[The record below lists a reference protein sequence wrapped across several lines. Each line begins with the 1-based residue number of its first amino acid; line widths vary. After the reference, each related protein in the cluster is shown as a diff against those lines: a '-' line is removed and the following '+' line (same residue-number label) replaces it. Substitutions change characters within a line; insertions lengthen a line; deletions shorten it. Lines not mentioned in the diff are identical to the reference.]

1 MIAFLRRLLSLLRRA
16 RRDADLHDEMEAHR
30 AHRQDALERDGLAP
44 DAAVR
49 ASRRAIGNVT
59 LAVEDAHDVWA
70 VRAIDHVRQDVRAA
84 VRGLRKSP
92 GFATVAVGTLAL
104 GIGANTALFS
114 IFNSLTLRPL
124 PVANPARL
132 AVLTEGSWSYPVWQ
146 EISARSTTLFDDA
159 FAWANERFDLSRGG
173 ETVPVDGAYVSGRFF
188 EALGIGTIRGR
199 PIAPGDDRGATTNEP
214 VAVISYRL
222 WHQHFAGADDVVG
235 RRITIQR
242 VPITIVGVMPPG
254 FFGVEVGR
262 RMDVMIPFATEP
274 LIRGKESWLASP
286 SVTWVEMM
294 VRVKPGQSLAQADVA
309 LRAVQPL
316 IRDATIAGVPTRR
329 AARYLTRP
337 FTLAPA
343 ATGKSPLRTRFETPL
358 FAMVV
363 AVGLVLLVACANIA
377 GLFVARALARRRELS
392 VRLALGGS
400 RRRIAQLLFTESC
413 LVAMAGAAL
422 GLVFAVW
429 SSALL
434 VQQLSTWQ
442 DAVALDVVLDRR
454 VLAFTAILAS
464 LSAIVAG
471 VAPILG
477 LKSVPASDALKAAG
491 RSIAGDRRFRL
502 RGALVVAQIALSLVL
517 VVVAGLCLRTFA
529 SLNRLPLGFTP
540 GPLLVA
546 ELDLRASGAPIEQR
560 GPLAA
565 RLQDAARAVPGVR
578 SASVSAVMVL
588 TGGGMGSNRIAIDER
603 PIAQDD
609 RSENRLWLNAITPG
623 WFETMGTPLVM
634 GRDFNDADRVG
645 SPLVAVVNQAF
656 VRRYQLGEQPLGRT
670 VRVGGSTGETRYE
683 IVGLVGDAV
692 YTSPR
697 DGLMATMYLPIAQG
711 DPRAFRPTVFLTVNT
726 APGQRSAV
734 QREVSAALERA
745 EPTVAFTVRTYDQL
759 IDATVT
765 QERLIAILSGFFG
778 GLALLL
784 AGIGLYG
791 VVAQAV
797 RARRSEI
804 GLRLALGARPAEILR
819 LVVRGV
825 GVLIVAGLAVGVAA
839 SSWATQLVAPM
850 LFQVDARDPA
860 SFWAAAGVLVATGV
874 LAAWLP
880 ARRAARLD
888 PTTLLRDE

>member
-1 MIAFLRRLLSLLRRA
+1 MIALLRRLLYVLRRS
-16 RRDADLHDEMEAHR
+16 RRGADLHEEMEAHR
-30 AHRQDALERDGLAP
+30 AHRQDALEREGLAP
-44 DAAVR
+44 DAAAR
-49 ASRRAIGNVT
+49 ASRRALGNVT
-59 LAVEDAHDVWA
+59 LAHEDADDVWA

-84 VRGLRKSP
+84 VRGLRSSP
-92 GFATVAVGTLAL
+92 GFAAVAVGTLAL
-104 GIGANTALFS
+104 AIGANTALFS

-124 PVANPARL
+124 PVASPSRL
-132 AVLTEGSWSYPVWQ
+132 AVLTDGSWSYPVWQ
-146 EISARSTTLFDDA
+146 QISARATTLFDDA
-159 FAWANERFDLSRGG
+159 LAWANERFDLSGG
-173 ETVPVDGAYVSGRFF
+173 GATIPVDGAYVSGRFF
-188 EALGIGTIRGR
+188 EALGISTVRGR
-199 PIAPGDDRGATTNEP
+199 PITPDDDRGAATDEP

-222 WHQHFAGADDVVG
+222 WHQQFAGADDVVG
-235 RRITIQR
+235 RRISIQR

-262 RMDVMIPFATEP
+262 RMDVVIPFAAEP
-274 LIRGKESWLASP
+274 RIRGKESWLADPNS
-286 SVTWVEMM
+286 SWVEMM
-294 VRVKPGQSLAQADVA
+294 VRLKPGHELAQADAA
-309 LRAVQPL
+309 LRAVQPQ
-316 IRDATIAGVPTRR
+316 IREATIAGVPSRR
-329 AARYLTRP
+329 AARYLTQP

-343 ATGKSPLRTRFETPL
+343 ATGRSSLRTRFETPL

-377 GLFVARALARRRELS
+377 GLFVARALGRRRELS

-422 GLVFAVW
+422 GLVFAAW

-434 VQQLSTWQ
+434 VQQLTTWQ
-442 DAVALDVVLDRR
+442 DAVALDVVLDTR
-454 VLAFTAILAS
+454 VLAFTAMLAS
-464 LSAIVAG
+464 LSAVVAG
-471 VAPILG
+471 VAPVLG
-477 LKSVPASDALKAAG
+477 LKSVPASDALKDAG
-491 RSIAGDRRFRL
+491 RSIAGDRRFRV
-502 RGALVVAQIALSLVL
+502 RGTLVVAQIAVSLVL

-529 SLNRLPLGFTP
+529 ALTRLPLGFVP

-546 ELDLRASGAPIEQR
+546 ELDLGASGAPIERR
-560 GPLAA
+560 GPLVA

-578 SASVSAVMVL
+578 SASVSAVMLL
-588 TGGGMGSNRIAIDER
+588 TGGGMGSNRIAIDDG

-609 RSENRLWLNAITPG
+609 RSENRLWLNLITPG
-623 WFETMGTPLVM
+623 WFETMGTPLVQ
-634 GRDFNDADRVG
+634 GRDFTDDDRLG

-656 VRRYQLGEQPLGRT
+656 VRRYQLGEPPLGRT
-670 VRVGGSTGETRYE
+670 VRVGTSTGETRYH

-711 DPRAFRPTVFLTVNT
+711 DPRAFRPTMFLTVNT
-726 APGQRSAV
+726 VPGQRSAV
-734 QREVSAALERA
+734 QRRISAALERA
-745 EPTVAFTVRTYDQL
+745 EPTVAFTVRTFDDV

-765 QERLIAILSGFFG
+765 QERLVALLSAFFG

-797 RARRSEI
+797 RARRTEI
-804 GLRLALGARPAEILR
+804 GLRLALGARPAEIVR

-825 GVLIVAGLAVGVAA
+825 GVLIVAGLAVGLAA
-839 SSWATQLVAPM
+839 SPWAAQLVAPV
-850 LFQVDARDPA
+850 LFQVEARDPT
-860 SFWAAAGVLVATGV
+860 SLWVAAGGLVLTGV

-888 PTTLLRDE
+888 PATLLRNE